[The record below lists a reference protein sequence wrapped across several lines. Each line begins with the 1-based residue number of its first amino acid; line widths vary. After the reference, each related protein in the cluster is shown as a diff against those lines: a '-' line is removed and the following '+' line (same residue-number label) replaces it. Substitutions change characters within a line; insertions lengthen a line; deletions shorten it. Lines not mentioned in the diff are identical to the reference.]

1 MGDCAGAADWSGMLR
16 TSVRC
21 HPEAIESVSVNPNA
35 FPSDP
40 MFPIRSEP
48 IRFAVGAPDGLTSN
62 SWRLWTSKA
71 GDIYLKCRDSM
82 RETKVSLHASGRWR
96 MGITD
101 EAVRAR
107 PGLVPAGRDRAWEVW
122 DEPPPVAPGVI
133 AAIQLIFPTSEL
145 AVRPDQR
152 ATTTWR
158 DTIFIEAAPA
168 GVGRVVAVTVFITT
182 GDIAVV
188 AEPGLSARLAS
199 LPLPGG
205 RWVQLVVHH
214 EPELDLHPLVDQTRR
229 AALLQAGPGP
239 TDLPPTAYAYLW
251 GQRES
256 GARFLVGAR
265 VFPDHGGQRSLTGGS
280 APPLEASVPQ

>member
-1 MGDCAGAADWSGMLR
+1 MRPNVFPGDPRFLIKSGP
-16 TSVRC
+16 V
-21 HPEAIESVSVNPNA
+21 
-35 FPSDP
+35 
-40 MFPIRSEP
+40 
-48 IRFAVGAPDGLTSN
+48 RFAVGAPDGLTSN

-101 EAVRAR
+101 EAVRAK

-158 DTIFIEAAPA
+158 DTIFIEAAPT
-168 GVGRVVAVTVFITT
+168 GVGRVVAATVFITT
-182 GDIAVV
+182 GDVV
-188 AEPGLSARLAS
+188 IRAEPGPSARLAS
-199 LPLPGG
+199 LPLLDG

-214 EPELDLHPLVDQTRR
+214 EPELDLRPVVEQTRN
-229 AALLQAGPGP
+229 AALRQHGLGHK
-239 TDLPPTAYAYLW
+239 DLPPTAYVYLW

-256 GARFLVGAR
+256 GARLLVGAR
-265 VFPDHGGQRSLTGGS
+265 ALPDAGGQQVLAAGS
-280 APPLEASVPQ
+280 PPPLEASVPQ